1 MPQERH
7 KYYCSPCKEILFG
20 TNPAA
25 LAANVNEHNYER
37 HPLSSCMWNEHSI
50 TLSAYYINPGD
61 DAGDSTPQLTDA
73 YIREQTPYLEGPRPE
88 YIVPYVN
95 KELWGDAKKAPD
107 ITSEDIR
114 LLARN
119 KIKW

>member
-1 MPQERH
+1 MSQERH

-25 LAANVNEHNYER
+25 LAANVNEHNFER
-37 HPLSSCMWNEHSI
+37 HPMSSCMWNEHSI
-50 TLSAYYINPGD
+50 TLSAYYITPED
-61 DAGDSTPQLTDA
+61 DGALPQLTDG
-73 YIREQTPYLEGPRPE
+73 GPRPE
-88 YIVPYVN
+88 YTVPYIN
-95 KELWGDAKKAPD
+95 KEVWGDAKKAPD

-114 LLARN
+114 LLAMN